1 MNVSLIAARD
11 QRERARSRVINVIG
25 EPNAQQFA
33 PKMSNVASSNK
44 PLSDT
49 DKEGHQMTSG
59 PFSHSPVNRPS
70 DYPKTGSDHSDEPQ
84 AWTPHT
90 RNRGR

>member
-1 MNVSLIAARD
+1 MNASLIAARD
-11 QRERARSRVINVIG
+11 QGERARSRVIG

-33 PKMSNVASSNK
+33 PKISNVSSNQ
-44 PLSDT
+44 PPSET
-49 DKEGHQMTSG
+49 DKEGHQKTSA

-70 DYPKTGSDHSDEPQ
+70 DPKTGSEHSDGPQ